1 MPDNLKQLRER
12 IDALDL
18 EILKLVSQRAIG
30 RACHR
35 QTQG

>member
-18 EILKLVSQRAIG
+18 EILKLVKPARDG
-30 RACHR
+30 CACHR
-35 QTQG
+35 QAQG